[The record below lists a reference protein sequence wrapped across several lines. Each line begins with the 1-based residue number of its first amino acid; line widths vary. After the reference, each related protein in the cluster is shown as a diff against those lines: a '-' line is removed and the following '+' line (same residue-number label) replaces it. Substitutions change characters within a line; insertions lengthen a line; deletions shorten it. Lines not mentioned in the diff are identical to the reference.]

1 MTDYLYSVSLSS
13 QARLFLLSLGFGF
26 FAGAVYDI
34 FRAVRICLGNKKWAY
49 RVTDVLYLVVLGFLN
64 FLFFLSF
71 NEGEFRLFMIFGEM
85 LGLTVYL
92 FTVGFTFSLCFEKL
106 FSLIRRILTVFFK
119 ALISPFGKIRKK
131 LCDFLKKYKKTK
143 KKSENKSKY
152 HLKVNNC
159 LLYNLFNRKQNSEK
173 CGKGAE
179 ISANK
184 EKP

>member
-1 MTDYLYSVSLSS
+1 MGV
-13 QARLFLLSLGFGF
+13 FVGFGF

-71 NEGEFRLFMIFGEM
+71 NEGEFRLFMI
-85 LGLTVYL
+85 
-92 FTVGFTFSLCFEKL
+92 
-106 FSLIRRILTVFFK
+106 
-119 ALISPFGKIRKK
+119 
-131 LCDFLKKYKKTK
+131 LKKYKKTK

-152 HLKVNNC
+152 PLKVNKC